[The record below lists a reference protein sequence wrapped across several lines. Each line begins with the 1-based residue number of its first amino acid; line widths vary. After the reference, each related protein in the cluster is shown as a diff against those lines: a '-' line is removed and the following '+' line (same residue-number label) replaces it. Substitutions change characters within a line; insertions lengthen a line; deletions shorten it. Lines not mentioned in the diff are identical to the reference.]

1 MRYGRMTIEVIFT
14 HDDGVPAPIA
24 AARLVN
30 NIDSGDVIMVTGG
43 NLETVTERDVVQAI
57 GGCGECA
64 GCQETIA
71 EMVVPGLSD
80 IAPSAAEDAAI
91 QRAHGA

>member
-1 MRYGRMTIEVIFT
+1 MRYGRLTVEVIFT
-14 HDDGVPAPIA
+14 HDDSVPAPIA
-24 AARLVN
+24 AARLVS
-30 NIDSGDVIMVTGG
+30 NIDRGDVIMVTGV
-43 NLETVTERDVVQAI
+43 NLETVTERDVVQAS

-80 IAPSAAEDAAI
+80 VAPSAAEDAAI
-91 QRAHGA
+91 QRAQGA